1 MSVGLAI
8 LGRSGSGYGFGFG
21 AREQVLNLELLRPQ
35 VQIRS
40 IHLGGAH
47 SQNLNHVSPL
57 FRGHLPRHTASS
69 GTAPNNLCA
78 WARPYSLTVSRIRT
92 SRSSAFG

>member
-1 MSVGLAI
+1 MSFVARGSPCSELAT
-8 LGRSGSGYGFGFG
+8 LPPTKYSQPTASRAAATRSATSSGFSVSG
-21 AREQVLNLELLRPQ
+21 ATL
-35 VQIRS
+35 I
-40 IHLGGAH
+40 
-47 SQNLNHVSPL
+47 
-57 FRGHLPRHTASS
+57 RHTASS